1 MASAGSLIFELAAD
15 VAHLRADMKKANDV
29 ITSSLNS
36 VKKAAGAIG
45 LTIGAAMAANLARS
59 FASSIQSAIDQG
71 DALGK
76 LAERIGT
83 TSEAL
88 SGLQYAASL
97 NNVSSDELTTS
108 FRNLNKALIDAANP
122 ASTAAQAIRAIG
134 LNVADLKSKDPADAF
149 KDIAQAISGFENG
162 ADKGAVVSALFGR
175 NMQTLIPLLN
185 QGADG
190 IAQATKEAEDFGV
203 VISGNVTQAMS
214 DFNDQMTRI
223 QTIGQGVRNQLAIA
237 LLPAL
242 EALVGEFLNGIR
254 EGKGLSSVF
263 AFIAEQAILTAAD
276 IMSLTGR
283 LRIQIEVFK
292 DWARAAKALGTLN
305 FKDFSQYA
313 SDIVSKPKES
323 LAELDAGIEK
333 MKANARSRYNELI
346 DGLSRVESAAGG
358 AAKGTL
364 SFNDAAEKTA
374 KSAKAA
380 KSGVDEYQRYLQSLQ
395 EELRRAQNSGNE
407 LLDLLTDPKF
417 LSFTNEQQAALLQYK
432 EQLIEVKSANDEL
445 AAAEA
450 RRVET
455 ERLADQAHIDRIESL
470 RSLADTTLDALD
482 PTREYART
490 MEQLVEATDAGFLS
504 TQQLA
509 QAQAYY
515 TQKLQETLDRAD
527 PYKQQLESLKDAM
540 LGFGKSA
547 TDSFV
552 DFISGADNSSKS
564 FGEMTAS
571 ILRDI
576 AKMLVYK
583 NFIEPL
589 FKGIGGGGW
598 SGLLGFSAASTT
610 ATSSLGYSG
619 QRMAG
624 GPVLPGRL
632 YRVNETP
639 LAAEYFRPNVA
650 GQVVRDS
657 GDGGGDRPMNVYITV
672 NTTTG
677 DVDSTGD
684 TANAIELA
692 KRMAMI
698 ARQVIA
704 TEKRTGGLLAGT

>member
-59 FASSIQSAIDQG
+59 FASSIQGAIDQG

-108 FRNLNKALIDAANP
+108 FRNLNKALIDAENP

-134 LNVADLKSKDPADAF
+134 LNVADLKSKDPSQAF

-175 NMQTLIPLLN
+175 NMQSLIPLLN

-203 VISGNVTQAMS
+203 VISGNVTRAMS

-223 QTIGQGVRNQLAIA
+223 KTISEGVRNQLAIA

-242 EALVGEFLNGIR
+242 EVLVSEFLNGIR

-283 LRIQIEVFK
+283 LKIQIEVFK

-305 FKDFSQYA
+305 FKDFAQYA
-313 SDIVSKPKES
+313 SDIVEKPKQGI
-323 LAELDAGIEK
+323 AELDASIEQ
-333 MKANARSRYNELI
+333 MKNNARTRYDELI
-346 DGLSRVESAAGG
+346 SGLSRVEAASDN
-358 AAKGTL
+358 ASKGTL
-364 SFNDAAEKTA
+364 NFNDAVQKTG

-380 KSGVDEYQRYLQSLQ
+380 KQGIDEYTRFLQTMQ
-395 EELRRAQNSGNE
+395 EELRKAQNNGNE
-407 LLDLLTDPKF
+407 WLDLFTDSRF
-417 LSFTNEQQAALLQYK
+417 LSATNDQQAALIQLK
-432 EQLIEVKSANDEL
+432 ERIIETNEANAEF
-445 AAAEA
+445 AREQERAAEA
-450 RRVET
+450 V
-455 ERLADQAHIDRIESL
+455 RLADQAHIERIENL
-470 RSLADTTLDALD
+470 RALADTTLDALD
-482 PTREYART
+482 PTREYQRT
-490 MEQLVEATDAGFLS
+490 MEQLVEATKAGFLS
-504 TQQLA
+504 TEQLA

-515 TQKLQETLDRAD
+515 TQKLQETLDKAD

-547 TDSFV
+547 TDSLV
-552 DFISGADNSSKS
+552 DFVSGADNASKS

-598 SGLLGFSAASTT
+598 SGFLGLS
-610 ATSSLGYSG
+610 ATSAGAAAALGYSG

-632 YRVNETP
+632 YRVNESP
-639 LAAEYFRPNVA
+639 LASEFFRPSVA
-650 GQVVRDS
+650 GNVVRDN
-657 GDGGGDRPMNVYITV
+657 GGDKAMNVYITV
-672 NTTTG
+672 NTSTG
-677 DVDSTGD
+677 EVDSAGD
-684 TANAIELA
+684 TSDAIELA

-698 ARQVIA
+698 ARQVIT
-704 TEKRTGGLLAGT
+704 TEKRTGGLLAGS